1 MAEALWGRE
10 QPRAYFLYCIEQLLC
25 LEHPSRS
32 AWRWAPRQHSC
43 SRTLGRGAPTTVPQ
57 QRLRLHNHWAED
69 GEKPVCVRAC
79 VRARACARSLAC
91 HVHGRA
97 RVPAGSPGAGACA
110 LRGLGVFFAPH
121 MPSSAAAVW
130 IQREGARAFDVCA
143 CWALQ
148 VFHAFSSVC
157 ACVSVRAHACAHV
170 CEISVPAGC
179 CSGCWNPC
187 LPGRVRDEQT

>member
-57 QRLRLHNHWAED
+57 QRLRLHNHQAED
-69 GEKPVCVRAC
+69 GEKPVYVCVRAC
-79 VRARACARSLAC
+79 TRPCQVLGVPCARPGTCASRQPRRG
-91 HVHGRA
+91 HVCSAWAGR
-97 RVPAGSPGAGACA
+97 
-110 LRGLGVFFAPH
+110 VFAQH

-157 ACVSVRAHACAHV
+157 VCVHAHACAHV

-187 LPGRVRDEQT
+187 LPGRVRDE